1 MFLGRDLRR
10 GGCSHF
16 LHGHLRSDA
25 ARLRARWGHG
35 SLVAWLSFESRHQ
48 SLQVG
53 PGGGVKISKSKNS
66 VTHIPYCA
74 PCILFTYTY
83 ICMCHSMYS
92 LHLYQPNWYNV
103 VPELFERSGILIARS
118 YHDPT
123 VDTSQLKPHTVY
135 VSPAPRKPQ

>member
-66 VTHIPYCA
+66 VTHIPYCLL
-74 PCILFTYTY
+74 CYLVFCLHIRTYVCVTLCTVYTY
-83 ICMCHSMYS
+83 IS
-92 LHLYQPNWYNV
+92 
-103 VPELFERSGILIARS
+103 RTG
-118 YHDPT
+118 T
-123 VDTSQLKPHTVY
+123 T
-135 VSPAPRKPQ
+135 